1 MLNHNLKHHL
11 LPSALLVTGF
21 LTLTGCTAHPINQGE
36 DSFIPQKIY
45 TFVP

>member
-1 MLNHNLKHHL
+1 MKKDL
-11 LPSALLVTGF
+11 LLFAAFIL
-21 LTLTGCTAHPINQGE
+21 AHPINQGE